1 VLAAQ
6 VEPRPKKEAAV
17 RKALEEL
24 YKPKGETKKVRAR
37 RPLACVQRR
46 LAVAHFYQK
55 LRTASCVLQK
65 LTTRMAAVSRPSR
78 FPASRG
84 FPPLASRGDAQEVS
98 LASGICMD
106 TPVSFESSR
115 ASAFF
120 KAAVF
125 ICMPA
130 LTIETAA

>member
-1 VLAAQ
+1 MHRAVVHGHVAVVGALLAAQ

-55 LRTASCVLQK
+55 FRTASWVLQK

-78 FPASRG
+78 FPPLVVSRLS
-84 FPPLASRGDAQEVS
+84 PLAVTR
-98 LASGICMD
+98 
-106 TPVSFESSR
+106 R
-115 ASAFF
+115 R
-120 KAAVF
+120 
-125 ICMPA
+125 
-130 LTIETAA
+130 